1 MSKQMRLQAQLHE
14 LQRAISQ
21 EVAAAHR
28 EGRQPLTAGLHWATC
43 SRRLA
48 GQIAREL
55 EQLANTYE
63 RKVTHD

>member
-1 MSKQMRLQAQLHE
+1 MSKQAQLQEQLHE
-14 LQRAISQ
+14 LQNAISQ

-28 EGRQPLTAGLHWATC
+28 EGRQPLTAGLHWA
-43 SRRLA
+43 A